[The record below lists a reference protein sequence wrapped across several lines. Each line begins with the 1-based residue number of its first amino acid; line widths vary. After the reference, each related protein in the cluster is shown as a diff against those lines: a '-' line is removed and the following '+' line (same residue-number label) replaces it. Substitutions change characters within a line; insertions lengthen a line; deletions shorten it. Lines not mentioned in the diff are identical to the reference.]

1 MKYKLKYQTRGK
13 VETYIAMTTSII
25 AAMQDYLYNDFELN
39 SILENISEEVQNQ
52 AKAST
57 KGLAANPVCEIEG
70 RHLTVRNTNGRE
82 ILLVW
87 FDWVYVR
94 KFESYNKQNK

>member
-1 MKYKLKYQTRGK
+1 MRYKLKYQTRGK
-13 VETYIAMTTSII
+13 VETYIAITTSII
-25 AAMQDYLYNDFELN
+25 AAMQDHLYNDFELN

-52 AKAST
+52 AKEST

-70 RHLTVRNTNGRE
+70 RYLTVRNTNGRE

-87 FDWVYVR
+87 FDWVYDKGQHPQVR
-94 KFESYNKQNK
+94 KL

>member
-13 VETYIAMTTSII
+13 VETYIAIATSTI
-25 AAMQDYLYNDFELN
+25 AAMQDQLYNDFELN

-57 KGLAANPVCEIEG
+57 KGLAANPICEIEG
-70 RHLTVRNTNGRE
+70 RYLTVRNTNGRE

-87 FDWVYVR
+87 FDWVYDKGQRPQVR
-94 KFESYNKQNK
+94 KL

>member
-1 MKYKLKYQTRGK
+1 MRYKLKYQTRGK

-25 AAMQDYLYNDFELN
+25 AAMQDQLYNDFELD

-52 AKAST
+52 AKEST
-57 KGLAANPVCEIEG
+57 KGLTANPVCEKEG
-70 RHLTVRNTNGRE
+70 RYLTVRNTNGRE

-87 FDWVYVR
+87 FDWVYDKGQHPQVR
-94 KFESYNKQNK
+94 KL

>member
-13 VETYIAMTTSII
+13 VETYIAITTSII
-25 AAMQDYLYNDFELN
+25 ASMQDQLYNDFELN
-39 SILENISEEVQNQ
+39 SILESISEDVQNQ

-70 RHLTVRNTNGRE
+70 RYLTVRNTNGRE

-87 FDWVYVR
+87 FDWVYDKGQHPQVR
-94 KFESYNKQNK
+94 KL